1 MKIGRSHKHYS
12 YCLFV
17 LDIFVCTSSF
27 AIAYWIRHF
36 NQFPSISQDYISI
49 LPYIVVVWVLSLW
62 YFELY
67 KLKFGIGMELMQI
80 LKAGLT
86 GMSLLLAIS
95 FFYRGFSFSRIA
107 TAVFITILIFST
119 YFSRMV
125 LHLFLQNILKSIKWQ
140 QQVLVIGCG
149 EVGKKIITELCL
161 NTSEYRVVGFLDDD
175 ESLQHTYY
183 YHVPCQGKISD
194 LGKVLDRNPI
204 NEVIIAFP
212 SASQELYQKIMHICS
227 ERDIKYRFVPKLFQ
241 VMLQDITID
250 VLDGV
255 PLVGIKG
262 NNLTGFNYL
271 LKRGFD
277 IFASLFSLIILSP
290 ILVFTALLIKIMSP
304 GPVFFTQER
313 FGYNKQPFQFYKF
326 RSMHHNTDES
336 IHEEYVKN
344 WINNGKESA
353 IKDGNIEVHKLTND
367 PRIIP
372 HIGKFI
378 RKYSIDELPQLFNV
392 LNGDMSLVGP
402 RPCLQYEMEQYKP
415 WHKARFDALPGIT
428 GLWQVSG
435 RNRITF
441 DEMVRL
447 DISYL
452 QNWSFEKD
460 IIILLKT
467 PFVVL
472 FDKAY

>member
-1 MKIGRSHKHYS
+1 M
-12 YCLFV
+12 
-17 LDIFVCTSSF
+17 
-27 AIAYWIRHF
+27 AI
-36 NQFPSISQDYISI
+36 
-49 LPYIVVVWVLSLW
+49 
-62 YFELY
+62 
-67 KLKFGIGMELMQI
+67 
-80 LKAGLT
+80 
-86 GMSLLLAIS
+86 
-95 FFYRGFSFSRIA
+95 
-107 TAVFITILIFST
+107 
-119 YFSRMV
+119 
-125 LHLFLQNILKSIKWQ
+125 
-140 QQVLVIGCG
+140 
-149 EVGKKIITELCL
+149 II
-161 NTSEYRVVGFLDDD
+161 
-175 ESLQHTYY
+175 
-183 YHVPCQGKISD
+183 
-194 LGKVLDRNPI
+194 
-204 NEVIIAFP
+204 
-212 SASQELYQKIMHICS
+212 
-227 ERDIKYRFVPKLFQ
+227 
-241 VMLQDITID
+241 
-250 VLDGV
+250 
-255 PLVGIKG
+255 
-262 NNLTGFNYL
+262 
-271 LKRGFD
+271 
-277 IFASLFSLIILSP
+277 
-290 ILVFTALLIKIMSP
+290 
-304 GPVFFTQER
+304 
-313 FGYNKQPFQFYKF
+313 